1 MVAMPDSDPQ
11 LLELETGPNPLFT
24 VIWLHGLGADH
35 RDFEQLP
42 DLLRLPAD
50 VPVRFLL
57 PDAPLRPITI
67 NGGMVMRGWYDVT
80 GLDINREARPEG
92 LDESA
97 DIVRTLLSRE
107 LERGT
112 PAERILLGGFSQGGA
127 VALYLGLRYSQAL
140 AGVIGLSTYL
150 PVAGLLA
157 TEAHQAN
164 RDTPIFLAHGLHD
177 PVLALHLAERSRELL
192 TEQGFDVTWRTY
204 PMPHS
209 LSEAEL
215 MDLSDWLDVLI
226 KEKGPG

>member
-107 LERGT
+107 LERGA

-150 PVAGLLA
+150 PVAGILA

-192 TEQGFDVTWRTY
+192 TELGFDVTWRTY

-215 MDLSDWLDVLI
+215 VDLSDWLDVLI
-226 KEKGPG
+226 KAKGPG

>member
-1 MVAMPDSDPQ
+1 MVAMPDSEPQ

-24 VIWLHGLGADH
+24 MIWLHGLGADH

-107 LERGT
+107 LERGI

-127 VALYLGLRYSQAL
+127 VALYLGLRYSRAL

-157 TEAHQAN
+157 TEAHQVN

>member
-1 MVAMPDSDPQ
+1 MPDSEPQ

-24 VIWLHGLGADH
+24 MIWLHGLGADH

-50 VPVRFLL
+50 VPIRFLL

-107 LERGT
+107 LERGM
-112 PAERILLGGFSQGGA
+112 PPERILLGGFSQGGA
-127 VALYLGLRYSQAL
+127 VALYLGLRYSRAL

-157 TEAHQAN
+157 TEAHQVN

>member
-1 MVAMPDSDPQ
+1 MVAMPDSEPQ

-24 VIWLHGLGADH
+24 MIWLHGLGADH

-107 LERGT
+107 LERGI
-112 PAERILLGGFSQGGA
+112 PPERILLGGFSQGGA
-127 VALYLGLRYSQAL
+127 VALYLGLRYSRAL

-157 TEAHQAN
+157 TEAHQVN

>member
-1 MVAMPDSDPQ
+1 MPDSEPQ

-24 VIWLHGLGADH
+24 MIWLHGLGADH

-107 LERGT
+107 LERGM
-112 PAERILLGGFSQGGA
+112 PPERILLGGFSQGGA
-127 VALYLGLRYSQAL
+127 VALYLGLRYSRAL

-157 TEAHQAN
+157 TEAHQVN

>member
-1 MVAMPDSDPQ
+1 MVAMPDSEPQ

-24 VIWLHGLGADH
+24 MIWLHGLGADH

-107 LERGT
+107 LERGM
-112 PAERILLGGFSQGGA
+112 PPERILLGGFSQGGA
-127 VALYLGLRYSQAL
+127 VALYLGLRYSRAL

-157 TEAHQAN
+157 TEAHQVN

>member
-1 MVAMPDSDPQ
+1 MAWV
-11 LLELETGPNPLFT
+11 LTTGISSNCR
-24 VIWLHGLGADH
+24 I
-35 RDFEQLP
+35 
-42 DLLRLPAD
+42 LRLPAD

-107 LERGT
+107 LERGI
-112 PAERILLGGFSQGGA
+112 PPERILLGGFSQGGA
-127 VALYLGLRYSQAL
+127 VALYLGLRYSRAL

-157 TEAHQAN
+157 TEAHQVN

>member
-1 MVAMPDSDPQ
+1 MC
-11 LLELETGPNPLFT
+11 
-24 VIWLHGLGADH
+24 I
-35 RDFEQLP
+35 RDRP

-107 LERGT
+107 LERGM
-112 PAERILLGGFSQGGA
+112 PPERILLGGFSQGGA
-127 VALYLGLRYSQAL
+127 VALYLGLRYSRAL
-140 AGVIGLSTYL
+140 AGVIGLSTFL
-150 PVAGLLA
+150 PVPGLLA
-157 TEAHQAN
+157 TEALQVN